1 MMYDFKKWFFWI
13 EPEIEEIRQMI
24 DAVQQRTPSGI
35 INCVPGNGPD
45 ILIISEDGQPEKL
58 LLVSSAQ
65 RHAFLDFL
73 EDELFR
79 RQISEE

>member
-1 MMYDFKKWFFWI
+1 MMNDFKKWFSWI
-13 EPEIEEIRQMI
+13 DPELEEIRQMI
-24 DAVQQRTPSGI
+24 NAVQQRIHSGI

-65 RHAFLDFL
+65 RQAFLDFL
-73 EDELFR
+73 EDELFLR
-79 RQISEE
+79 ESKE

>member
-1 MMYDFKKWFFWI
+1 MLNDFKKWFSYI

-24 DAVQQRTPSGI
+24 DAVYQRTSSGI
-35 INCVPGNGPD
+35 INCVQGNGPD

-73 EDELFR
+73 EEELFR
-79 RQISEE
+79 RQCKE